1 VLSQVQEM
9 EILAKSFSLPD
20 KVRSCEISKIFE
32 PLLPN

>member
-1 VLSQVQEM
+1 M

-20 KVRSCEISKIFE
+20 KVCSCEIPKILE